1 MRFALTRAA
10 PSIVAACLSISSISN
25 AQTNA
30 SPAPDSK
37 SRTAPTQLP
46 NLGDGSDM
54 TSGDERRL
62 GERIARELYR
72 DPDYIDDP
80 ILVEYVD
87 GIWRQIGRAHV

>member
-1 MRFALTRAA
+1 MH
-10 PSIVAACLSISSISN
+10 
-25 AQTNA
+25 
-30 SPAPDSK
+30 
-37 SRTAPTQLP
+37 
-46 NLGDGSDM
+46 LGDGSDM

-87 GIWRQIGRAHV
+87 GIWRPLLAAARLRGDLSDELNERFAWEILMGRDRSVNARCNSSSA